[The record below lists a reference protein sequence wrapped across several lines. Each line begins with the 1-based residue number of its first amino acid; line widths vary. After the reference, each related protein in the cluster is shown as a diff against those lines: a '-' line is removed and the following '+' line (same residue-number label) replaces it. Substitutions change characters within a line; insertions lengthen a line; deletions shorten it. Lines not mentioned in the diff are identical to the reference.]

1 MDKQTFELASGLTQ
15 SMAERW
21 WPHVD
26 AAWREFGIDTPARQ
40 AAWLGQIG
48 HESGG
53 FVYTRELWG
62 PTPAQLRYERDF
74 NAPWPPRSR
83 ADRNQ
88 KPYELGNMHP
98 GDGKRYMGRGLIQ
111 ITGRANYR
119 ACGAALGVDLEG
131 QPELLQGDAVAA
143 RSAAWF
149 WRSRNLNGLA
159 DAGDFETLSRRIN
172 GGLNGIEDRK
182 ERWDRARRVLG
193 LQ

>member
-1 MDKQTFELASGLTQ
+1 
-15 SMAERW
+15 
-21 WPHVD
+21 
-26 AAWREFGIDTPARQ
+26 
-40 AAWLGQIG
+40 
-48 HESGG
+48 
-53 FVYTRELWG
+53 
-62 PTPAQLRYERDF
+62 
-74 NAPWPPRSR
+74 
-83 ADRNQ
+83 
-88 KPYELGNMHP
+88 
-98 GDGKRYMGRGLIQ
+98 MGRGLIQ

-149 WRSRNLNGLA
+149 WRSRNLNALA
-159 DAGDFETLSRRIN
+159 DAGDFETLTRRIN